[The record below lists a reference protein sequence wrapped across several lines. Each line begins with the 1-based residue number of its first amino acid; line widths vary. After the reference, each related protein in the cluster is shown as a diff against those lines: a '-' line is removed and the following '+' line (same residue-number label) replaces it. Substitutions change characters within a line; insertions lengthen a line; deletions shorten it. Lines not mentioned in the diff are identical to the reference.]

1 MVQNVD
7 VMTDASAFTAF
18 TRYTTAPTN
27 SALSRTTKRSS
38 RSKRKM
44 ERKVGSGRKGTV
56 DEEEYLLKSLTKL
69 AGRFVTAQGASP
81 PFRFLFKKAERRVLK
96 SICYGWVLLDE
107 TAALV
112 PHLLRFTPL
121 HRTAAREL
129 KNEVSAFLREMTEAF
144 DEVWPTTTE
153 DAETA
158 SAEPS
163 DSWAMR
169 IAEREKDRERA
180 IKAITKPE
188 LRAVGS
194 WCTKLLDAALT
205 TSCPEKT

>member
-1 MVQNVD
+1 M
-7 VMTDASAFTAF
+7 
-18 TRYTTAPTN
+18 
-27 SALSRTTKRSS
+27 
-38 RSKRKM
+38 
-44 ERKVGSGRKGTV
+44 
-56 DEEEYLLKSLTKL
+56 
-69 AGRFVTAQGASP
+69 
-81 PFRFLFKKAERRVLK
+81 
-96 SICYGWVLLDE
+96 ICYGWLLLDE

-144 DEVWPTTTE
+144 DEVWPTSTE
-153 DAETA
+153 DAGA
-158 SAEPS
+158 AMAEPP

-169 IAEREKDRERA
+169 MAEREKEREHA

-188 LRAVGS
+188 LHAAGS